1 MRTSILGLICGGVL
15 VAGLAAASVLP
26 VPHEPQAPAAGE
38 DADSEKALAELR
50 QAIAGKEDL
59 PSEQVFK
66 NVQMFKGVPA
76 RDLLGAM
83 NSFNQALGVACRKC
97 HDVSN
102 WASDDKKNKSV
113 SRGMMALTGD
123 INKHL
128 QTIQGMNK
136 DAFVNCG
143 MCHRGHSH
151 PADGMKPAA
160 GTGH

>member
-1 MRTSILGLICGGVL
+1 MRASILSLICGGVL
-15 VAGLAAASVLP
+15 VAGLAAA
-26 VPHEPQAPAAGE
+26 VPFHDPKPAAA
-38 DADSEKALAELR
+38 DDFDSEKALADLR
-50 QAIAGKEDL
+50 KSIAGKEDQ

-66 NVQMFKGVPA
+66 NVKMFKGVPA

-83 NSFNQALGVACRKC
+83 NSFNQALGVSCKKC

-102 WASDDKKNKSV
+102 WASDDKKNKNV
-113 SRGMMALTGD
+113 SRGMMTLTGNV
-123 INKHL
+123 NKEL

-151 PADGMKPAA
+151 PQDGMKPAA
-160 GTGH
+160 PAGSAGH

>member
-1 MRTSILGLICGGVL
+1 MRASILGLICGGGL
-15 VAGLAAASVLP
+15 LAGLAAAM
-26 VPHEPQAPAAGE
+26 PHDPKPAAG
-38 DADSEKALAELR
+38 DFDSQKALDDLR
-50 QAIAGKEDL
+50 KAIAGKENQ

-76 RDLLGAM
+76 GDLLGAM
-83 NSFNQALGVACRKC
+83 NSFNQALGVSCKKC

-102 WASDDKKNKSV
+102 WASDDKKNKGV
-113 SRGMMALTGD
+113 ARGMMTLTGD
-123 INKHL
+123 VNKQL

-151 PADGMKPAA
+151 PQDGMTPAA
-160 GTGH
+160 EKGH

>member
-1 MRTSILGLICGGVL
+1 MRASILGLICGGVL
-15 VAGLAAASVLP
+15 VAGLAAALP
-26 VPHEPQAPAAGE
+26 FHDPKPAA
-38 DADSEKALAELR
+38 DDFDSQKALADLR
-50 QAIAGKEDL
+50 KAIAGKENQ

-76 RDLLGAM
+76 GDLLGAM
-83 NSFNQALGVACRKC
+83 NSFNQALGVSCKKC

-102 WASDDKKNKSV
+102 WASDDKKNKGV
-113 SRGMMALTGD
+113 ARGMMTLTGD
-123 INKHL
+123 VNKQL

-151 PADGMKPAA
+151 PQDGMTPA
-160 GTGH
+160 GEKGH